1 MRAIVPGH
9 HDCGAVEARDDAE
22 IRLGHRAIL
31 GGVYIFFL
39 GGILI
44 HGIVIWDDAWERV
57 GAVAASLITV
67 VMTAAMMRRGA
78 FESRLSLEVRSDRT
92 ANGRTHF
99 RMASAGQAM
108 SSDVSLEYPDGT
120 RQLRAADAEIPRFSS
135 LRRAGFRPSSG
146 EEAFVRE
153 IKVSTRVVGKDGH
166 DEALGAVVEI
176 QDGDVRKF
184 DLRLEGGEIVVPIG
198 RREWE
203 ITLLFPDDDRRM
215 RSEE

>member
-1 MRAIVPGH
+1 
-9 HDCGAVEARDDAE
+9 
-22 IRLGHRAIL
+22 
-31 GGVYIFFL
+31 
-39 GGILI
+39 
-44 HGIVIWDDAWERV
+44 
-57 GAVAASLITV
+57 
-67 VMTAAMMRRGA
+67 
-78 FESRLSLEVRSDRT
+78 
-92 ANGRTHF
+92 
-99 RMASAGQAM
+99 MA
-108 SSDVSLEYPDGT
+108 SDVSLEYPDGT

-153 IKVSTRVVGKDGH
+153 IKVSTRVVGKDGR

-203 ITLLFPDDDRRM
+203 ITLLFPDDVRRM

>member
-1 MRAIVPGH
+1 M
-9 HDCGAVEARDDAE
+9 EARDDAE

-67 VMTAAMMRRGA
+67 VMTAVMMRRGT